1 MPGRP
6 ALWQRLWPGGDDPAI
21 RKAQRRFLGLSASA
35 LAVVAAAVV
44 LVSQHVA
51 EEEARRDAA
60 SRATGIAQG
69 VAGPFVDQR
78 VRDGRPRALAHL
90 TRVLDARIAE
100 GGLTHVV
107 LWSADGRILWADT
120 ASLVGQQSTPSSGAV
135 EALRTMDS
143 VVHLPDE
150 REEEA
155 EQRQYGEEGQL
166 EVYVGIRDVDGVP
179 LVFEAYLPPDR
190 IAIDRAAVLPQLLTV
205 GLGSLLLFQLAL
217 VPIAWLLVRRVDD
230 AQRARHRMLTQ
241 SAATWGHQRRVLAQ
255 DLHDGVIQDLAAIG
269 YGLSAIEA
277 RVSQEP
283 DLGNITGRLREAV
296 GHAEEAL
303 RTMVLDLIPPD
314 LGGDGLAMAV
324 EDLGQRPRA
333 AGLDVTI
340 DVPDRLPCSETTL
353 RLAYQ
358 VVREGL
364 RNVDK
369 HATASRVTV
378 RVLEHESGL
387 LVEVV
392 DDGRGPVADGGTVP
406 AHGHGLALLGS
417 ALADAGGWLRLEP
430 AEGGGTALRAGVP
443 LLTDTGPETWEGTG
457 VAETVSGPPSG
468 THRAAH

>member
-1 MPGRP
+1 MPPRGS
-6 ALWQRLWPGGDDPAI
+6 ATWQRLWPAGDDPAI
-21 RKAQRRFLGLSASA
+21 RKAQRRFLALSVSA
-35 LAVVAAAVV
+35 LAVVATAVV

-60 SRATGIAQG
+60 SRAAGIAHG
-69 VAGPFVDQR
+69 VAAPFVNER
-78 VRDGRPRALAHL
+78 VRAGNPRALAHL

-100 GGLTHVV
+100 GGVTHVV
-107 LWSADGRILWADT
+107 LWGTDGRILWADT
-120 ASLVGQQSTPSSGAV
+120 DALIGQRGSPSSGAV
-135 EALRTMDS
+135 EALRTMGS

-150 REEEA
+150 REEAA
-155 EQRQYGEEGQL
+155 EEIAYGERGEL
-166 EVYVGIRDVDGVP
+166 EVYVGIRDADDVP

-190 IAIDRAAVLPQLLTV
+190 IAVDRAAVMPQLLTV

-241 SAATWGHQRRVLAQ
+241 AAAAWGHQRRSLAQ

-269 YGLSAIEA
+269 YGLSAIA
-277 RVSQEP
+277 DRVSEEP
-283 DLGNITGRLREAV
+283 GLGDVTTRLRGAV
-296 GHAEEAL
+296 RHAEEAL

-314 LGGDGLAMAV
+314 LGGDGLANAV
-324 EDLGQRPRA
+324 EDLAQRPRA

-340 DVPDRLPCSETTL
+340 DVPDHLPSSETTL

-378 RVLEHESGL
+378 RVRVEGAGL
-387 LVEVV
+387 LVEVI
-392 DDGRGPVADGGTVP
+392 DDGTGPPDGGAVP
-406 AHGHGLALLGS
+406 GQGLALLGS

-430 AEGGGTALRAGVP
+430 TEGGRTALRAGVP
-443 LLTDTGPETWEGTG
+443 LLTDAGPEPWRGSSAPETG
-457 VAETVSGPPSG
+457 SG
-468 THRAAH
+468 

>member
-1 MPGRP
+1 MPGRR

-60 SRATGIAQG
+60 SRATSMARG
-69 VAGPFVDQR
+69 VAGPFVDKR
-78 VRDGRPRALAHL
+78 VREGDPRALAHL

-100 GGLTHVV
+100 GGVTHVV

-120 ASLVGQQSTPSSGAV
+120 GSLIGQQSSPSSGAI

-150 REEEA
+150 REEAA
-155 EQRQYGEEGQL
+155 EQSTYGEEGQL
-166 EVYVGIRDVDGVP
+166 EVYVGIRDADDVP

-190 IAIDRAAVLPQLLTV
+190 IAVDRAAVLPQLLTV

-277 RVSQEP
+277 RVSAEP
-283 DLGNITGRLREAV
+283 DLGNITTRLREAV

-333 AGLDVTI
+333 AGLAVTI
-340 DVPDRLPCSETTL
+340 DVPDHLPSSETTL

-369 HATASRVTV
+369 HATASCVTV
-378 RVLEHESGL
+378 RVREHESGL

-392 DDGRGPVADGGTVP
+392 DDGRGPVADGGSAPV
-406 AHGHGLALLGS
+406 HGHGLALLGS

-457 VAETVSGPPSG
+457 VAETVSVS
-468 THRAAH
+468 AES

>member
-1 MPGRP
+1 MPRRRS
-6 ALWQRLWPGGDDPAI
+6 ARWQRLWPGGDDPAI
-21 RKAQRRFLGLSASA
+21 RKAQRRFLGLSAVA

-60 SRATGIAQG
+60 SRAFGIAHG
-69 VAGPFVDQR
+69 VAAPFVDER
-78 VRDGRPRALAHL
+78 IRAGDPRALAHL
-90 TRVLDARIAE
+90 STVLDARIAE
-100 GGLTHVV
+100 GGVTHVV

-120 ASLVGQQSTPSSGAV
+120 ESLIGQLGSPTSGAV

-150 REEEA
+150 RVDTAEEA
-155 EQRQYGEEGQL
+155 SYGEEGQL
-166 EVYVGIRDVDGVP
+166 EVYVGIQDADGVP

-190 IAIDRAAVLPQLLTV
+190 IAVDRAAVLPQLLTV
-205 GLGSLLLFQLAL
+205 GLGSLLLFQLAV

-230 AQRARHRMLTQ
+230 AQRARHRMLTH

-269 YGLSAIEA
+269 YGLSAIEG

-283 DLGNITGRLREAV
+283 DLMGVTGRLRTAV
-296 GHAEEAL
+296 RHAEEAL

-314 LGGDGLAMAV
+314 LGGTGLALAV
-324 EDLGQRPRA
+324 EDLAQRSRA
-333 AGLDVTI
+333 AGLEVTL
-340 DVPDRLPCSETTL
+340 DVPDILPASETTL

-369 HATASRVTV
+369 HSRASCATV
-378 RVLEHESGL
+378 RVRSNGTDL
-387 LVEVV
+387 LVEVI
-392 DDGRGPVADGGTVP
+392 DDGSGPRGSGDAVAGQ
-406 AHGHGLALLGS
+406 GLALLHS
-417 ALADAGGWLRLEP
+417 ALADAGGWLQLEV
-430 AEGGGTALRAGVP
+430 ADGEGTALRAGVP
-443 LLTDTGPETWEGTG
+443 LLADAQPENW
-457 VAETVSGPPSG
+457 
-468 THRAAH
+468 RAAGPAEGAATTPGS